1 MRLYFFT
8 QPSVAFLLDSGS
20 QPIETETEILSETFA
35 GLPQCISPDP
45 HGLSFSLCQLVT
57 VAAARKVT

>member
-1 MRLYFFT
+1 MTVFFHSEH
-8 QPSVAFLLDSGS
+8 SVVFLLDSGS
-20 QPIETETEILSETFA
+20 QPTWKLKSFLTTFA
-35 GLPQCISPDP
+35 GLPQCISPDL